1 MPTIEKLML
10 AAFGLIALYLV
21 LNAREAANLISS
33 IGSYTGG
40 LFGTLQG
47 AEVQFGSGVTISRP
61 ATQY

>member
-10 AAFGLIALYLV
+10 AAFSLIALYLV
-21 LNAREAANLISS
+21 LNAREAASIISS

-47 AEVQFGSGVTISRP
+47 ANVDFGGGVNISRP
-61 ATQY
+61 QF